1 MGYIERTPKL
11 RDSPAPS
18 TTEDYIVGCLV
29 TETHTVTE
37 TGGRMKDEELDL
49 LHNAELKE
57 AFDEFDKDG
66 SGAINSQEL
75 LGIMRAMGQ
84 NPTEDEVL
92 NLMLEADLDGNGT
105 IEFPEFLELMKETYG
120 TDDQE
125 SDLREAFKIFDR
137 NRDGFID
144 IRELKKVSM
153 MLGSQLNPHEID
165 ELMAEADV
173 DGNGKLDYSE
183 FVKMLLSC

>member
-1 MGYIERTPKL
+1 MGSHSARSINTPSERRFSL
-11 RDSPAPS
+11 
-18 TTEDYIVGCLV
+18 CF
-29 TETHTVTE
+29 
-37 TGGRMKDEELDL
+37 RMKDEELDL

-66 SGAINSQEL
+66 SGAISSQEL

-105 IEFPEFLELMKETYG
+105 IEFPEFLELMKEKYG
-120 TDDQE
+120 YEDQE

-137 NRDGFID
+137 DRDGFITLK
-144 IRELKKVSM
+144 ELKKVSM
-153 MLGSQLNPHEID
+153 MLGNIMEQD
-165 ELMAEADV
+165 ELEEFMAEADV
-173 DGNGKLDYSE
+173 DGN
-183 FVKMLLSC
+183 